1 VSREDVTLHACAV
14 GAPVRD
20 HTGHVVAAVSLS
32 GIEQRFSPE
41 RLPLLIEAIVAAGVE
56 LSHRLGHVAGAETSR
71 PAVPAGGSGG
81 RP

>member
-1 VSREDVTLHACAV
+1 V

-32 GIEQRFSPE
+32 GIEQRFGPE